1 MGLLCKIIKLFFR
14 FVTKLIKNSLLDEPY
29 GNQTLIFLAN
39 AVIIFAWL
47 FGFGCALYLLI
58 LAVSL
63 KILLTALF
71 VAYLAAFSW
80 SKLSHHLSAS
90 SQEAYLLSSTVGLT
104 VIFGTLIQLSRMP
117 STDGHTLLVYWTILL
132 IFGFVLWGI
141 TLFNVSTA
149 TKVERVLTPKQIV
162 LKQRFRTT
170 IVSKEIPPA
179 NSAQAYLQKM
189 K

>member
-1 MGLLCKIIKLFFR
+1 MGLLCKILKLFFR
-14 FVTKLIKNSLLDEPY
+14 FVTKLVKNSLLHDPY

-47 FGFGCALYLLI
+47 FGFGCALYLLVWF
-58 LAVSL
+58 VSL

-71 VAYLAAFSW
+71 VAYLAAFGW
-80 SKLSHHLSAS
+80 SKLSRHFSAS
-90 SQEAYLLSSTVGLT
+90 EQEAYLLSSTVGLT

-117 STDGHTLLVYWTILL
+117 SADGRALFVYWLFLL
-132 IFGFVLWGI
+132 ICGFVFWGI
-141 TLFNVSTA
+141 TLYNVSTA
-149 TKVERVLTPKQIV
+149 TAVEKVLTPKQIV

-170 IVSKEIPPA
+170 IVSKEIPPV
-179 NSAQAYLQKM
+179 NSAQAYLKKM

>member
-1 MGLLCKIIKLFFR
+1 MGLLCKILKLFFR
-14 FVTKLIKNSLLDEPY
+14 FVTKLVKNSLTDDPY
-29 GNQTLIFLAN
+29 GNQTVIFLSN
-39 AVIIFAWL
+39 TVVIFAWL
-47 FGFGCALYLLI
+47 FGFGCALYLLVW
-58 LAVSL
+58 AVSL

-71 VAYLAAFSW
+71 VAYLAAFGW
-80 SKLSHHLSAS
+80 SKLYRHLSAS

-117 STDGHTLLVYWTILL
+117 SADGRALLIYWIILL
-132 IFGFVLWGI
+132 LFGFALWGI

-149 TKVERVLTPKQIV
+149 TKVEKVLTPKQIV

-170 IVSKEIPPA
+170 YISQETPPA
-179 NSAQAYLQKM
+179 NSAQAYLKNM